1 MKVLRNQ
8 LVLPLNFEVLIDEN
22 DPVWKLTE
30 ICDALD
36 YSRLYDEYLR
46 HWRSIDPVIMFEIL
60 VFAYMNG
67 IYSSRGIEQACKTDI
82 RFMWLLQ
89 GEPAPDHS
97 TFARFQ
103 NEKLVGVIE
112 DLFYQLI
119 LKLHELGEIEFNN
132 IFIDGTKIEANANRY
147 TFVWAKTVE
156 KNLQK
161 LNAKINNEL
170 PDLCQKYGLSESASL
185 ADVIEFLLKARD
197 FLGIKFVYGKKI
209 VAIPSL
215 MLSIFP
221 RFQTLCITSAF
232 SP

>member
-147 TFVWAKTVE
+147 T
-156 KNLQK
+156 
-161 LNAKINNEL
+161 
-170 PDLCQKYGLSESASL
+170 
-185 ADVIEFLLKARD
+185 
-197 FLGIKFVYGKKI
+197 
-209 VAIPSL
+209 
-215 MLSIFP
+215 
-221 RFQTLCITSAF
+221 
-232 SP
+232 

>member
-8 LVLPLNFEVLIDEN
+8 LFLPLNFEVLIDEN
-22 DPVWKLTE
+22 DPVRKLTE
-30 ICDALD
+30 ICDTLD
-36 YSRLYDEYLR
+36 YTKLYDVYLR
-46 HWRSIDPVIMFEIL
+46 HWRSIDPAIMFEIL

-132 IFIDGTKIEANANRY
+132 IFIDGTKIEANANRR
-147 TFVWAKTVE
+147 K
-156 KNLQK
+156 
-161 LNAKINNEL
+161 
-170 PDLCQKYGLSESASL
+170 
-185 ADVIEFLLKARD
+185 EFAEAQRKD
-197 FLGIKFVYGKKI
+197 
-209 VAIPSL
+209 
-215 MLSIFP
+215 
-221 RFQTLCITSAF
+221 
-232 SP
+232 